1 MVKEIMIFVG
11 DIALPKGVNFN
22 IKTPDNIFKDK
33 VTIANLEG
41 PIIGDKSKLI
51 KNSVGL
57 YSTSDINYLFEQ
69 LNIKGVSLA
78 NNHITDFHN
87 SVKSTIDFLTE
98 NSILYC
104 GAGENKEQ
112 ASKEMVFN
120 NLKTV
125 FLAYGWK
132 TIQCIPATKT
142 SEGINV
148 LEPKKLLQDI
158 IRVKNIYKGYK
169 IVLLLHWNYE
179 LELYP
184 QPAHRQLAFK
194 AIDYGADIIV
204 GHHPHVVQGIE
215 IYKNK
220 PIIYSLGNW
229 FIPQTY
235 YSNKLL
241 TYPDIS
247 NLQLAFEV
255 TTNNNYICHWFNYDR
270 KSHTINWIES
280 EELHQASRVRELTP
294 FAGFSHVEYI
304 EWFKKNR
311 RKRMALPIYKDID
324 EVFYN
329 KIKDCQVLFRQRL
342 IEILVQLNI
351 KKGPR

>member
-1 MVKEIMIFVG
+1 MVIFVG
-11 DIALPKGVNFN
+11 DLCLPKGVKFT
-22 IKTPDNIFKDK
+22 IEDPHNIFHNKT
-33 VTIANLEG
+33 TIANLEG
-41 PIIGDKSKLI
+41 PIINEGSNLLKKGI
-51 KNSVGL
+51 GL
-57 YSTSDINYLFEQ
+57 YSEEEIKHLFKR
-69 LNIKGVSLA
+69 LNVRGVSLA
-78 NNHITDFHN
+78 NNHITDFYG
-87 SVKSTIDFLTE
+87 SISSTINFLK
-98 NSILYC
+98 NNCVQYC
-104 GAGENKEQ
+104 GAGENEEQ
-112 ASKEMVFN
+112 ASKEMV
-120 NLKTV
+120 LEDLRTV

-132 TIQCIPATKT
+132 TIQCIPATKN
-142 SEGINV
+142 SEGVNV
-148 LEPKKLLQDI
+148 LEPQKLLQDI

-169 IVLLLHWNYE
+169 VVLLLHWNYE

-184 QPAHRQLAFK
+184 QPAHRQLAFR

-294 FAGFSHVEYI
+294 FAGFSHIEYI

-311 RKRMALPIYKDID
+311 RKRMALPVYKDID